1 MSQILNSASKK
12 VTDLPVGPQII
23 LFRPLQNCGKPLKVF
38 FHASAYYN
46 NVVQFMALSQMVGA
60 EATAYGKRW
69 YWYKPWVVLMVRE
82 GLDYYKI
89 ACVGTQ
95 LHGVSFKGT

>member
-1 MSQILNSASKK
+1 
-12 VTDLPVGPQII
+12 
-23 LFRPLQNCGKPLKVF
+23 
-38 FHASAYYN
+38 
-46 NVVQFMALSQMVGA
+46 MALSQMVGA